1 MIDINKNRT
10 SPKKANSIRTNLLL
24 TINKE
29 IISQEKQNKNN
40 NFLINSRNTQTYSN
54 GFDNYVIV
62 ERDEDVVVYDT
73 FNIDRAVEFLHKLLM
88 DNIGTDVA
96 YIVKTMNYKGN
107 E

>member
-1 MIDINKNRT
+1 MRT
-10 SPKKANSIRTNLLL
+10 L
-24 TINKE
+24 
-29 IISQEKQNKNN
+29 
-40 NFLINSRNTQTYSN
+40 
-54 GFDNYVIV
+54 YVIV

-73 FNIDRAVEFLHKLLM
+73 FNIDRVVEFLHKLLM